1 MASLKQLEKRLE
13 SVFVAI
19 QQERMRDIPI
29 LNPRLEVC
37 AVGFMEWQDD
47 YLGILITPW
56 FMNLMRLPQQGNEWP
71 DLAVGSKLNHT
82 LPSGTYEF
90 IVGKEAQ
97 IGGYQMCS
105 LFSPVFEF
113 ENQQAAV
120 ATAKAALESVMDE
133 ANRDDTSTRE
143 SEIQK
148 IWHGESP
155 PPREQPEPIV
165 TTHEDSPPQATLKE
179 RIKKPISR
187 RDLFHSVLPRKEE

>member
-1 MASLKQLEKRLE
+1 M
-13 SVFVAI
+13 AI
-19 QQERMRDIPI
+19 QQERMQGIPI

-56 FMNLMRLPQQGNEWP
+56 FMNLMRLPQQGSEWP
-71 DLAVGSKLNHT
+71 ELAAGSKLNHT

-97 IGGYQMCS
+97 IGDYQMCS

-113 ENQQAAV
+113 ENQQAAI

-148 IWHGESP
+148 IWHGESQP
-155 PPREQPEPIV
+155 QSEQPEPVV